1 MEELEKQILKELID
15 YANNQ
20 SHTYLS
26 RRTDYAKGYYD
37 GVTRVK
43 EIILEITEKI
53 R

>member
-1 MEELEKQILKELID
+1 MDELEKKILKELID
-15 YANNQ
+15 YANK

>member
-15 YANNQ
+15 YANQ
-20 SHTYLS
+20 SHAYLS
-26 RRTDYAKGYYD
+26 RSTDYAKGYFD
-37 GVTRVK
+37 GITRVK